1 MKKTRLGIT
10 VGAMGAVIYFAGLFG
25 GYLVTVLLAG
35 YILLFEENAWLRRSA
50 VKAVT
55 VLVSFSLLSALINLI
70 PDAISFINNIVYI
83 FNGSF
88 SIVFLNKIV
97 AAITSG
103 ISLIETILLIG
114 LGLKALSQGTI
125 VIPVIDKMISNYMN

>member
-1 MKKTRLGIT
+1 MRAENSKSVGLTFKGIGLPPVVKFRKKARLR
-10 VGAMGAVIYFAGLFG
+10 L
-25 GYLVTVLLAG
+25 
-35 YILLFEENAWLRRSA
+35 
-50 VKAVT
+50 
-55 VLVSFSLLSALINLI
+55 
-70 PDAISFINNIVYI
+70 NNIVYI

-88 SIVFLNKIV
+88 SIVLLNKIV